1 MIGGRLQQ
9 DGVFPGE
16 SPIRKKR
23 CKRPTDG
30 HAVTYAMS
38 EAVLKGAEIMSHPGK
53 GPEVCPPA
61 EGAPVAGAGA
71 GFAFVVVVFVLLV
84 IIGAVIV
91 RPY

>member
-1 MIGGRLQQ
+1 
-9 DGVFPGE
+9 
-16 SPIRKKR
+16 
-23 CKRPTDG
+23 
-30 HAVTYAMS
+30 
-38 EAVLKGAEIMSHPGK
+38 MSHPGK

-61 EGAPVAGAGA
+61 EGAPAAGAGA